1 MALEGRHI
9 FEKFGRFPGATQ
21 FSEEKK
27 QSGGNS
33 GSLILYTNHKSF
45 HCRLSFSD
53 ISTRYPKL
61 NCYDF
66 LIYILGYFLFHFTFR
81 LYLFSNIFIL
91 DFFSFGGPLANNPQ
105 HTPQF
110 LTIPFFEGFFNLI
123 IHEKIFYSM
132 GSMDY

>member
-1 MALEGRHI
+1 MLKTKKSFCNLQVLKHPAAAEANRGLGRKI

-66 LIYILGYFLFHFTFR
+66 LIYILGYFLFHFTF
-81 LYLFSNIFIL
+81 
-91 DFFSFGGPLANNPQ
+91 
-105 HTPQF
+105 
-110 LTIPFFEGFFNLI
+110 
-123 IHEKIFYSM
+123 
-132 GSMDY
+132 